1 MSRDRTRTRERATE
15 EDDAPEFDR
24 RRARGGT
31 ASGSTTAGTSEEGL
45 VGRVRARAD
54 RVFAPRPFLVALVG
68 SVVGLAVGTAV
79 VPLPGAGLLGVFL
92 AAFVFGLLRARRR
105 YLEATLAGG
114 LTVGAAALLGYGV
127 VGVLAGVG
135 LPVGAVMG
143 GVGAIVGAAGHYFGR
158 DLRDGLTREL

>member
-1 MSRDRTRTRERATE
+1 MSRDRTRSRERAAGD
-15 EDDAPEFDR
+15 EDASEFDR
-24 RRARGGT
+24 RIDRGGT

-54 RVFAPRPFLVALVG
+54 RVFAPGPFLVALVG

-92 AAFVFGLLRARRR
+92 AAFLFGLLRARRR
-105 YLEATLAGG
+105 YLEATLASG
-114 LTVGAAALLGYGV
+114 LTVGAAAILGHGGV
-127 VGVLAGVG
+127 AALVGVGV
-135 LPVGAVMG
+135 PVGAVMG
-143 GVGAIVGAAGHYFGR
+143 GVGAFVGAAGHYFGR